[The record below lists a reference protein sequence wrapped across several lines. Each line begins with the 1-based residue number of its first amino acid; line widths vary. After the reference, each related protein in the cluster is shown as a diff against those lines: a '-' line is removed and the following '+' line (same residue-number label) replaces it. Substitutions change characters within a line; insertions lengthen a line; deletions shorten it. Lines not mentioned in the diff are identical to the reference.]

1 MLYPDSRDPIKHH
14 PRALYY
20 EQQKLF
26 ERKYLQFM
34 VERLERRTEVLVKE
48 GTEDVT
54 YKQPQGKRSGGFN
67 LVTPK
72 AFHRRNSGCPHN
84 TVLDIF

>member
-1 MLYPDSRDPIKHH
+1 MLYPESRDPIKHH

-26 ERKYLQFM
+26 NRKHLQLMIERQ
-34 VERLERRTEVLVKE
+34 EGTEVLVKE

-54 YKQPQGKRSGGFN
+54 YKRPQGK
-67 LVTPK
+67 
-72 AFHRRNSGCPHN
+72 
-84 TVLDIF
+84 

>member
-1 MLYPDSRDPIKHH
+1 MLYPESIDPIKHH

-26 ERKYLQFM
+26 KRKYLQLV
-34 VERLERRTEVLVKE
+34 VERLERRTGVLVKK

-54 YKQPQGKRSGGFN
+54 YKRPQGKWSFPPEKLRMPS
-67 LVTPK
+67 
-72 AFHRRNSGCPHN
+72 
-84 TVLDIF
+84 